1 MTDLTPG
8 LRPANPQFS
17 SGPCAKRPGWSPE
30 VLKNAALGRSHRAK
44 LGKSRL
50 KYAIDLTREVLEVP
64 ADYRIG
70 IVPASDTGAYEMAMW
85 TMLGARPVDCLA
97 WESFGEGWVNDAV
110 KQLKLKDAR
119 VMKAPYGTLP
129 DLNAV
134 NPDHDV
140 LFTWNGTTSGVR
152 VPNADWIKA
161 DRKGLTFCDATSA
174 AFAQNLDWAKLD
186 IVTYSWQKVL
196 GGEAAH
202 GMLILSPRAV
212 ERLESYTPAWPLPKI
227 FRLTSGGKLIE
238 GIFEGET
245 INTPSMLCVEDYI
258 DALEW
263 AKTVG
268 GLKGLVARC
277 DANAKAIADFV
288 AQKPFLEFLAK
299 DPATRSNTSVCLN
312 FVDPLVRAMSEKDQ
326 AAFAKDVAAKL
337 EKQGVGL
344 DLGSYRDAPPG
355 LRIWCGATVETSDVV
370 ALMPWIEW
378 AFNQTKAALPKAA

>member
-1 MTDLTPG
+1 
-8 LRPANPQFS
+8 
-17 SGPCAKRPGWSPE
+17 
-30 VLKNAALGRSHRAK
+30 
-44 LGKSRL
+44 
-50 KYAIDLTREVLEVP
+50 
-64 ADYRIG
+64 
-70 IVPASDTGAYEMAMW
+70 
-85 TMLGARPVDCLA
+85 
-97 WESFGEGWVNDAV
+97 
-110 KQLKLKDAR
+110 
-119 VMKAPYGTLP
+119 
-129 DLNAV
+129 
-134 NPDHDV
+134 
-140 LFTWNGTTSGVR
+140 
-152 VPNADWIKA
+152 
-161 DRKGLTFCDATSA
+161 
-174 AFAQNLDWAKLD
+174 
-186 IVTYSWQKVL
+186 
-196 GGEAAH
+196 
-202 GMLILSPRAV
+202 
-212 ERLESYTPAWPLPKI
+212 
-227 FRLTSGGKLIE
+227 
-238 GIFEGET
+238 
-245 INTPSMLCVEDYI
+245 MLCVEDYI